1 MGKIEE
7 EKCKGAMLRSQ
18 AKYTVEG
25 EKCNRL
31 FFHLEKS
38 RGRVEIIKELKSR
51 DVQVVSDTEGI
62 LKEVKSFYE
71 ELFKSE
77 GGDEEKRN
85 ILSKRI
91 TRKVCEEDKKDCERE
106 ITTEEIIQAINQLRV
121 RKSLHS
127 RSRCIG
133 SEFYNVFKEKV

>member
-1 MGKIEE
+1 
-7 EKCKGAMLRSQ
+7 MLRSQ

-38 RGRVEIIKELKSR
+38 RGRAEIIKELKSR
-51 DVQVVSDTEGI
+51 DGQVVSDTEGI

-77 GGDEEKRN
+77 GGD
-85 ILSKRI
+85 
-91 TRKVCEEDKKDCERE
+91 
-106 ITTEEIIQAINQLRV
+106 
-121 RKSLHS
+121 
-127 RSRCIG
+127 
-133 SEFYNVFKEKV
+133 